1 MKIAIVAP
9 SPVPFGVGGAEKLWW
24 GLLEHLNKHTSH
36 SAELI
41 KLPTV
46 ESDFFSLIDSY
57 EKFYRLDLSHFDMVI
72 SGKYPGWMVK
82 HKNHHIYM
90 LHTLRG
96 LYDTYPFQDKEIEE
110 KDEAVS
116 EILDRIE
123 REDEDLDEF
132 FKLLSSL
139 KDRNLNE
146 ELFSFPGEFIKRIVR
161 HLDKIAMKGVKSF
174 SAISETVA
182 KRRDYFPKNAKV
194 SVNYPPS
201 NLSEF
206 KNSSYEYF
214 FTASRL
220 DHPKRIQDIIKAY
233 KKVKTDIPL
242 KIAGEGPMKE
252 ELLKLAED
260 DKRIEF
266 LGFVSDD
273 ELIDLYS
280 RAYAVIFVPYMED
293 YGLITIEAMNS
304 GKCVITYDDSGG
316 VTEFVRD
323 FQTGFV
329 AKGGDIED
337 LADKIELLSED
348 PELARKMGERA
359 KESVRDISWQKC
371 VSLLLNPKKRKKI
384 TVLSTYP
391 IYPPR
396 GGGQNRIFYL
406 YKEIAKDFDVEIIS
420 IANSTSEGFYKEI
433 APGLYERRI
442 PKTQKL
448 AKAEGELE
456 KFCKVAVTDVVM
468 IENFDKIP
476 ALKEAFL
483 KSERDSFAVVTNHPY
498 FYPFLKKYASKPI
511 VHESHNFEYLLKKE
525 MFDKNEKSEKF
536 LEKIFQ
542 TEKEATIESF
552 MTVFCS
558 EEDEKLMSRYF
569 EAKPKRSLF
578 LPNGVDLKS
587 VPFTDP
593 LKREEKKRRL
603 GLDGVKIALFIGSWH
618 KPNIDAVYEIFKM
631 AEVLKEVK
639 FLILGSA
646 GLFFGGKEKP
656 DNVGFAGIVSDEEK
670 ALTLSVAD
678 VALNPMKTGSGTN
691 LKMLD
696 YMAAGVRVLTSP
708 VGARGLNIPSGLVK
722 ISEIGDFYKYIED
735 IENYT
740 DVYKAREFVEKNY
753 SWEVIGKKAREFYAK
768 TFK

>member
-24 GLLEHLNKHTSH
+24 GLLEYINKHTSH
-36 SAELI
+36 NAELI
-41 KLPTV
+41 KIPTK
-46 ESDFFSLIDSY
+46 ESDFFSLIESY
-57 EKFYRLDLSHFDMVI
+57 KKFYDLDLSHFDMVI

-90 LHTLRG
+90 LHALRG
-96 LYDTYPFQDKEIEE
+96 VYDTYPFEDEKIESSDEVVKEIL
-110 KDEAVS
+110 K
-116 EILDRIE
+116 RIE
-123 REDEDLDEF
+123 KKDSDLDTF
-132 FKLLSSL
+132 FDLLFKLKERDLP
-139 KDRNLNE
+139 K
-146 ELFSFPGEFIKRIVR
+146 ELFSFPGEFIKRIVH
-161 HLDKIAMKGVKSF
+161 HLDAIAMQNIKSF
-174 SAISETVA
+174 SAISKTVA
-182 KRRDYFPKNAKV
+182 DRKEYFPKDTEV
-194 SVNYPPS
+194 LVNYPPS
-201 NLSEF
+201 NLEYF
-206 KNSSYEYF
+206 KNESYEYF

-233 KKVKTDIPL
+233 KNVKTDIPL

-252 ELLKLAED
+252 ELLKLAKD

-266 LGFVSDD
+266 LGFVSDK
-273 ELIDLYS
+273 ELIELYAK
-280 RAYAVIFVPYMED
+280 AYGVIFVPYKED
-293 YGLITIEAMNS
+293 YGLITIEAMKS

-323 FQTGFV
+323 FETGFV

-337 LADKIELLSED
+337 LSRKIQNLSDD
-348 PELARKMGERA
+348 PELAEKMGERA
-359 KESVRDISWQKC
+359 KESVKDIAWEKC
-371 VSLLLNPKKRKKI
+371 VSLLLNPRKRKKI

-420 IANSTSEGFYKEI
+420 IANSMKESFYKEI
-433 APGLYERRI
+433 ALNLYERRI
-442 PKTQKL
+442 PKSEKL

-468 IENFDKIP
+468 IEHFDKIP

-483 KSERDSFAVVTNHPY
+483 ESQKDSFAVVTNHPY

-511 VHESHNFEYLLKKE
+511 IHESHNFEYLLKKE

-536 LEKIFQ
+536 LEKIFE
-542 TEKEATIESF
+542 TEKEATTESF
-552 MTVFCS
+552 ATVFCS
-558 EEDEKLMSRYF
+558 KEDEELMSKYF
-569 EAKPKRSLF
+569 KSKLKRSLF
-578 LPNGVDLKS
+578 LPNGVDLNS

-593 LKREEKKRRL
+593 KKREEKKREL
-603 GLDGVKIALFIGSWH
+603 GFESIKIALFIGSWH

-631 AEVLKEVK
+631 AEILDDVK
-639 FLILGSA
+639 FLILGSV
-646 GLFFGGKEKP
+646 GLYFGGKDKP
-656 DNVGFAGIVSDEEK
+656 DNVGFTGIVSDEEK
-670 ALTLSVAD
+670 ALILSIAD
-678 VALNPMKTGSGTN
+678 VALNPMRSGSGTN

-696 YMAAGVRVLTSP
+696 YMAAGVRVLSTK
-708 VGARGLNIPSGLVK
+708 VGARGLNISKGLIK
-722 ISEIGDFYKYIED
+722 ISEIEDFYKYIKN
-735 IENYT
+735 IENHT

-753 SWEVIGKKAREFYAK
+753 AWEVIGKKAREFYEK
-768 TFK
+768 ISK